1 MAEIKYQMYEVINAD
16 GETSQVL
23 PATSADIVTIEDT
36 AQKYTATNVEDALAE
51 IATKIEELDAD
62 IAQAGKVDDVQDV
75 NGQTIVVN
83 KIAKLSKK
91 AVGLDNVDNTADA
104 DKVVKEAGKVS
115 NKLAIKST
123 ATNGAE
129 YDGSMPINL
138 AFKDEDLSVTQSSVS
153 GVATVTVG
161 VKDKGYSTKSYVD
174 TELAKKYDK
183 TGGTISGDVT
193 ITGKANIGGDVVVSG
208 NFTVGGKTTTVESEN
223 LQVKDKLITV
233 AKDNTVALTSPA
245 GMVVPKAD
253 GTNDVALVVD
263 NTKMAKVGKVVLDAS
278 GNIDTTQSDLQ
289 TLATRRDDVDLTNDK
304 PVKWNATDKTLESDT
319 RKYTQSDVAET
330 ITKEWNFDGGIKTTT
345 IKNKQNEYAINIGY
359 GAIGKG
365 ASISLGDGQQP
376 LTNLSIATVLDR
388 PRVFVYDIT
397 TGAQIESGEIALKK
411 DIMGSDVTVANAKN
425 VTETIAGKKIT
436 DIFENNSTI
445 VKKATLAETANVA
458 NKVANAL
465 TVSGQNGNGTEQTVA
480 YNGSAPINVDYDG
493 NDFTTTV
500 EDGTLAVE
508 LVDTGVVPSGQDT
521 AVFSAVAVNSKGIVQ
536 NGGLSMEFGKA
547 GQTTPSTSLMV
558 GGLFFERI

>member
-1 MAEIKYQMYEVINAD
+1 MAKIKYQMYEVINAD

-23 PATSADIVTIEDT
+23 PETSADIVTIEDT
-36 AQKYTATNVEDALAE
+36 AQKYTATNVEGALAE
-51 IATKIEELDAD
+51 IATKIDELDAD

-75 NGQTIVVN
+75 NGASIVTN

-91 AVGLDNVDNTADA
+91 AVGLDKVDNTADA
-104 DKVVKEAGKVS
+104 DKVVKEAGKVG
-115 NKLAIKST
+115 NKLILKNATKSF
-123 ATNGAE
+123 AE
-129 YDGSMPINL
+129 YDGSMPIGVT
-138 AFKDEDLSVTQSSVS
+138 FKDADFDLAQVVGDGISI
-153 GVATVTVG
+153 G

-289 TLATRRDDVDLTNDK
+289 TLATRRDDADLTDDK

-345 IKNKQNEYAINIGY
+345 IKNKQNELAISIGY

-365 ASISLGDGQQP
+365 ASILLGDSQQP
-376 LTNLSIATVLDR
+376 LANLSISTAAER
-388 PRVFVYDIT
+388 PRVFVYDVT
-397 TGAQIESGEIALKK
+397 TGAQIESGQIALKN
-411 DIMGSDVTVANAKN
+411 DITGSDVTVANAKN

-445 VKKATLAETANVA
+445 VKKSTLAETANVA

-465 TVSGQNGNGTEQTVA
+465 TVSGQNGNGTEQAVT
-480 YNGSAPINVDYDG
+480 YNGSAPITVDYDG
-493 NDFTTTV
+493 SDFTTTV

-547 GQTTPSTSLMV
+547 GQTAPSTSLMV
-558 GGLFFERI
+558 GGLFFKRI

>member
-1 MAEIKYQMYEVINAD
+1 MAKIKYQMYEVINAD

-23 PATSADIVTIEDT
+23 PETSADIVTIEDT
-36 AQKYTATNVEDALAE
+36 AQKYTATNVEGALAE
-51 IATKIEELDAD
+51 IATKIDELDAD

-91 AVGLDNVDNTADA
+91 AVGLDKVDNTADA
-104 DKVVKEAGKVS
+104 DKVVKEAGKVG
-115 NKLAIKST
+115 NKLILKNATKSF
-123 ATNGAE
+123 AE
-129 YDGSMPINL
+129 YDGSMPIGVT
-138 AFKDEDLSVTQSSVS
+138 FKDADFDLAQVVGDGISI
-153 GVATVTVG
+153 G

-289 TLATRRDDVDLTNDK
+289 TLATRRDDLTNDK

-345 IKNKQNEYAINIGY
+345 IKNKQNELAISIGY

-365 ASISLGDGQQP
+365 ASVSLGDSQQP
-376 LTNLSIATVLDR
+376 LTNLYIGTAAER
-388 PRVFVYDIT
+388 PRVFVYDVT
-397 TGAQIESGEIALKK
+397 TGAQIESGQIALKN
-411 DIMGSDVTVANAKN
+411 DITGSDVTVANAKN

-445 VKKATLAETANVA
+445 VKKSTLAETANVA

-465 TVSGQNGNGTEQTVA
+465 TVSGQNGNGTEQAVT
-480 YNGSAPINVDYDG
+480 YNGSAPITVDYDG
-493 NDFTTTV
+493 SDFTTTV

-558 GGLFFERI
+558 GGLFFKRI